1 MEKPKTLDRTKNG
14 EVISSVGVLYVFT
27 GGSGVGKDTVV
38 DKILERGIVTELK
51 LNKVI
56 TCTDRPRR
64 VGEKADSYHF
74 KKPEELDLMANQGM
88 LVEEITITGSSRK
101 ATSKAEIARLLMGE
115 NLLWRIDPSRAAEV
129 ATGDFFKRNFPNDAQ
144 VLSDHTVVICINAP
158 KEVIESRR
166 KKREGDKYDPKEFQ
180 LRDGQ
185 EAPHLNIL
193 LSKAVVIDNLDEGL
207 QETVE
212 KTVQLI
218 RNHHAKNKKI

>member
-74 KKPEELDLMANQGM
+74 KKPEELDLMANQGL

-101 ATSKAEIARLLMGE
+101 ATSKEEIAQLLSGK
-115 NLLWRIDPSRAAEV
+115 NLIWRIDPSRAAEV
-129 ATGDFFKRNFPNDAQ
+129 ATGHFFEKNFPNDAKI
-144 VLSDHTVVICINAP
+144 LSEHTVVICINAP

-166 KKREGDKYDPKEFQ
+166 KKRDGDKYDPSEFQ
-180 LRDGQ
+180 LRDEQ
-185 EAPHLNIL
+185 EAPHLDIL
-193 LSKAVVIDNLDEGL
+193 FAKAVIIDNLDDRLE
-207 QETVE
+207 ETVE
-212 KTVQLI
+212 KAVQLI